1 MWQMQC
7 FLGDSMRQD
16 VSTLCYSYHDGL

>member
-1 MWQMQC
+1 MQC

-16 VSTLCYSYHDGL
+16 VRTLRYSYCDGL